1 MKLLSDAPTRRL
13 LARLTRGDRY
23 AWVEL
28 VALTLLATQIAR
40 LVWALATPV
49 GPFGDWR
56 PQPLAVPGLAER
68 QALFGGFDPF
78 FRGVDPAAG
87 QPAVAVTAL
96 NLTLFGV
103 TVNQATGGGSA
114 IIAGADGIQNSY
126 VVGQEIEGGATLA
139 GVAFD
144 NVLIDRGGA
153 REVLYLDQDRAKAAA
168 DASQAA
174 NAGPVAGAPAAA
186 DAGGSPFAS
195 PAPAPPPASG
205 DANPNAGLTPAAL
218 RAGIGFAPR
227 AAGGQVTGVAV
238 SPQGDGRAFRQA
250 GLRPGD
256 VIRSVNGQAIRSA
269 ADLARLQS
277 QLAPGAR
284 LTLGVE
290 RGAAVSNV
298 ALILDA
304 Q

>member
-1 MKLLSDAPTRRL
+1 MKLFSDAPTRRL
-13 LARLTRGDRY
+13 LARLSRGDRY

-28 VALTLLATQIAR
+28 VALTLVATQIAR
-40 LVWALATPV
+40 LIWAIATPV

-56 PQPLAVPGLAER
+56 PQPLAVPGPAER

-78 FRGVDPAAG
+78 FRGVSPAAS
-87 QPAVAVTAL
+87 QAAVAVTPL

-114 IIAGADGIQNSY
+114 IIAGADGVQNSY
-126 VVGQEIEGGATLA
+126 VVGQEVEGGATLA

-174 NAGPVAGAPAAA
+174 NAQAPVGAEGAMTVAPGPVP
-186 DAGGSPFAS
+186 P
-195 PAPAPPPASG
+195 PPAPPGA
-205 DANPNAGLTPAAL
+205 PNAGLTPASL

-238 SPQGDGRAFRQA
+238 SPQGDGRIFRQA
-250 GLRPGD
+250 GLQPGD
-256 VIRSVNGQAIRSA
+256 VIRTVNGQAIRSP
-269 ADLARLQS
+269 ADLARLQA

-290 RGAAVSNV
+290 RGATVSNV
-298 ALILDA
+298 ALILDP